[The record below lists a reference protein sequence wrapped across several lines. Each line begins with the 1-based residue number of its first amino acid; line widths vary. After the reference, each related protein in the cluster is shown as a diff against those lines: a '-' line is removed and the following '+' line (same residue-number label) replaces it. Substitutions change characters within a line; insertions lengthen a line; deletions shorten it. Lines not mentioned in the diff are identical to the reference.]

1 MADWRQIQARIRKAK
16 NASDPLPKLT
26 ELYQRTRDAMVAW
39 ELGAIQEKAELKE
52 QAAHWYTIAA
62 QRFRRADWKKK
73 AEEALTRLGVELPL
87 ASAES
92 EPDEHAMAMHLD
104 EQKSY
109 DASEARHSDEKIE
122 SAVRQPESHEH
133 SETTLP
139 LALGEIPEETQAG
152 SATRSS
158 STAADRAAGSAGG
171 TSAGA
176 AADAEKKKR
185 RRGRRGGRG
194 RRRKGANGAPG
205 LPTQAYAESAESQ
218 GAGRPPAQP
227 RAPSMLPAEGADS
240 LYEPRR
246 GATPHAPTHT
256 PMHAPSRGG
265 AASHASST
273 SHSTS
278 PSHVGSSQASSESA
292 TARRFMPPEADL
304 ADTNRPDAPRP
315 GRADSSERV
324 SSIDAPPAQLP
335 SERAAHGR
343 AGNPALASRMAQ
355 LESMLRRLLGSP
367 LHRLDEADEA
377 PAGPGV
383 FLLSDADQITTY
395 YVEACQTLRIGLG
408 NLARG
413 GGRTQKGRPG
423 AGGGRGYSDSG
434 LKAKLAE
441 YLGINEAKV
450 SQYLKDHCVVRW
462 VQLDEDAPHL
472 AHFSVAVLRT
482 PLNIE

>member
-92 EPDEHAMAMHLD
+92 EPGEHAMALQQD

-109 DASEARHSDEKIE
+109 DASESRHSDEKIE

-139 LALGEIPEETQAG
+139 LALGEIPEETQP
-152 SATRSS
+152 
-158 STAADRAAGSAGG
+158 GSAGSS
-171 TSAGA
+171 SAKATASA
-176 AADAEKKKR
+176 AATAAGEAEKKKR

-218 GAGRPPAQP
+218 GVARPPAQP

-246 GATPHAPTHT
+246 GAAPHTPTHT
-256 PMHAPSRGG
+256 PLHAPSRGG
-265 AASHASST
+265 AASQAQST
-273 SHSTS
+273 SHSPS
-278 PSHVGSSQASSESA
+278 PSHASLPSEKRSQASSESG
-292 TARRFMPPEADL
+292 TARHFMPPEADL
-304 ADTNRPDAPRP
+304 VDTNRPDAPRP
-315 GRADSSERV
+315 ERAASTERA

>member
-39 ELGAIQEKAELKE
+39 ELGAIQEKAEMKE

-73 AEEALTRLGVELPL
+73 AEEALTRLGVELPM
-87 ASAES
+87 AAAES
-92 EPDEHAMAMHLD
+92 EPGERAVALHPD

-109 DASEARHSDEKIE
+109 DASEDSHSDEKIE
-122 SAVRQPESHEH
+122 SAVRQPESHEN

-139 LALGEIPEETQAG
+139 LALGEIPEETQPG
-152 SATRSS
+152 SATHSS
-158 STAADRAAGSAGG
+158 STATARSSVNAGANAGG
-171 TSAGA
+171 I

-218 GAGRPPAQP
+218 GAARPPAQS

-246 GATPHAPTHT
+246 GAAPHTPTHT
-256 PMHAPSRGG
+256 PLHAPSRGG
-265 AASHASST
+265 ATSNASSA
-273 SHSTS
+273 SRAAS
-278 PSHVGSSQASSESA
+278 PSHVASSQASSESA

-304 ADTNRPDAPRP
+304 AETTNRVEVDRTESAANVEPR
-315 GRADSSERV
+315 
-324 SSIDAPPAQLP
+324 PAQLP

-413 GGRTQKGRPG
+413 GGRAQKGRPG